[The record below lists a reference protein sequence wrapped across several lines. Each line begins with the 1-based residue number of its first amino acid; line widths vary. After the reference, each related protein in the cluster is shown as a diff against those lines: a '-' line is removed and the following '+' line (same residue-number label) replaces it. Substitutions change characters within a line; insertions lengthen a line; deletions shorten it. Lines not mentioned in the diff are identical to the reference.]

1 MNKSNI
7 LGVYDASAQEIS
19 IDYNG
24 FNYLIVFGKH
34 VNGGYFAIIN
44 HGVCGELANFED
56 TFWNAESIGNAVKN
70 YDTGKALALA
80 IAAFAEV

>member
-1 MNKSNI
+1 MNKSSI
-7 LGVYDASAQEIS
+7 IGVYNASAQEIS

-24 FNYLIVFGKH
+24 SNYLIVFGEH

-44 HGVCGELANFED
+44 HGVCGDLAGLKD
-56 TFWNAESIGNAVKN
+56 VDYNAESIGNAVKN
-70 YDTGKALALA
+70 YDTGKILALA

>member
-1 MNKSNI
+1 MNKSSIIGIYN
-7 LGVYDASAQEIS
+7 ASAQEIS

-24 FNYLIVFGKH
+24 SNYLIVFGEH

-44 HGVCGELANFED
+44 HGVCGDLAGLKD
-56 TFWNAESIGNAVKN
+56 VDYNAERIGNAVKN
-70 YDTGKALALA
+70 YDTGKILALA